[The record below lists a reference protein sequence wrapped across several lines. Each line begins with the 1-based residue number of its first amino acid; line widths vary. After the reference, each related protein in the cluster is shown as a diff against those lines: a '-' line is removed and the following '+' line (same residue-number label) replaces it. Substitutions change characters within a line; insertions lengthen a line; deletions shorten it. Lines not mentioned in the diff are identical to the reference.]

1 MVPTHRINR
10 AAITQRLAPDALA
23 AAQALA
29 ASFAECAP
37 LDGDASLFSA
47 VRRNRASHIEF
58 AWMRTPF
65 GSPLHWS
72 RACQPEP
79 RCPACGSRH
88 EATEDRWGYVSCDA
102 CYGTGDEAHVSTLA
116 LPAKAAFALCEA
128 AS

>member
-37 LDGDASLFSA
+37 VSGDATLFSA
-47 VRRNRASHIEF
+47 VRRNRAARIAL
-58 AWMRTPF
+58 AWMRTPAN
-65 GSPLHWS
+65 PLHWS
-72 RACQPEP
+72 RACPPEP

-116 LPAKAAFALCEA
+116 LPAKAAFALCEV
-128 AS
+128 SP